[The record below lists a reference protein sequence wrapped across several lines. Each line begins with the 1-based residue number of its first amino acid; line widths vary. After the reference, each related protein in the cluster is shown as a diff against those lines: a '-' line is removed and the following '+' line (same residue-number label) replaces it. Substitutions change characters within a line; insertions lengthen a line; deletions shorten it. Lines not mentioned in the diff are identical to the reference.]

1 MGFTAADPTR
11 RAISRGN
18 GALPNPMTQKNG
30 AAMDPKLEKTLAD
43 FAAGK
48 GRLTVLTGAG
58 ISAESGIPTFR
69 GPEGYWTVGSKEYH
83 PQEMATFA
91 MFQRRPEQVWA
102 WYLYRLGVCR
112 KAGPNDGHRA
122 LVELEKAFGDRF
134 TLITQNVDALHT
146 RAGNSPKRTFQIH
159 GNIFAMRCAESCRP
173 DIVPIP
179 EAVQGKNRG
188 EALTDDDRRNLR
200 CPACGGWS
208 RPHVLWFDEVYNEEH
223 FRFASS
229 LRVAAETDLLLI
241 VGTAG
246 ATNLPNQVAWEVHR
260 RGKTI
265 VDVNIEENPFS
276 RLAMSGKGFFVR
288 APAAS
293 ALPVITGKLKAGL

>member
-1 MGFTAADPTR
+1 
-11 RAISRGN
+11 
-18 GALPNPMTQKNG
+18 
-30 AAMDPKLEKTLAD
+30 MDPKLDETLAA

-69 GPEGYWTVGSKEYH
+69 GPEGYWTVGSREYH
-83 PQEMATFA
+83 PQEMATLA
-91 MFQRRPEQVWA
+91 MFRRRPGQVWA

-112 KAGPNDGHRA
+112 RAGPNDGHRA
-122 LVELEKAFGDRF
+122 VVELEEAFGDRF
-134 TLITQNVDALHT
+134 TLITQNVDALHL
-146 RAGNSPKRTFQIH
+146 RAGNSLQRTFQIH

-173 DIVPIP
+173 DILPIP
-179 EAVQGKNRG
+179 DTVPGKNRD
-188 EALTDDDRRNLR
+188 EALTGDDRRSLR
-200 CPACGGWS
+200 CPACGRWC
-208 RPHVLWFDEVYNEEH
+208 RPHVLWFDEMYDEEH

-229 LRVAAETDLLLI
+229 LKVAAETGLLLV

-260 RGKTI
+260 RGGTI
-265 VDVNIEENPFS
+265 LDVNIEENPFS
-276 RLAMSGKGFFVR
+276 KLALSGQGFFVK

-293 ALPVITGKLKAGL
+293 ALPVIVEKLITGVRRE